1 MATRMVDSTVSIAF
15 DYYRLVQILKTNWI
29 FLTNSSGEYNN
40 DRPRRD
46 YNDDKQQ
53 IFVGGLPADI
63 TEAALREVFR

>member
-1 MATRMVDSTVSIAF
+1 M
-15 DYYRLVQILKTNWI
+15 LKTNWI
-29 FLTNSSGEYNN
+29 LINSSGEYNN